1 MLVERLSYE
10 KINLLVGLLRKF
22 QEQDLDML
30 IPITAPKG
38 MGKSSL
44 AIQLARFFV
53 EKHLNQSFGVAELK
67 KYIAYNN
74 ADVYEKV
81 HSLPDYSPLI
91 CDEAVRFA
99 MGEDWGKVENK
110 ELKKLFAQMRTKHL
124 IVFFCLP
131 RFARLDSKYREDF
144 STMWIRI
151 LERGHAVI
159 FQPDLSEVPDAWH
172 MKEMA
177 EKMGRIGW
185 FSDINNV
192 VKKLRRHACYYDD
205 FIFPPV
211 PAELYKAY
219 MEIRNEAVFTETKE
233 VGKLGK
239 SEIVSFA
246 VFNLM
251 NNWKDIKQAI
261 DNSKMKRPTYDI
273 LEQTIFCNP
282 LNKLPTVKNTT
293 LKNWEKKISEF
304 IEKQKV

>member
-1 MLVERLSYE
+1 MSYE
-10 KINLLVGLLRKF
+10 KINKVVDLLRAF

-53 EKHLNQSFGVAELK
+53 EKYLNIPFGIKELK
-67 KYIAYNN
+67 TYIAYNN
-74 ADVYEKV
+74 QDVYDKV

-110 ELKKLFAQMRTKHL
+110 NLKKLFAQMRTKHL

-144 STMWIRI
+144 STMWIRL
-151 LERGHAVI
+151 LERGQAVI

-172 MKEMA
+172 MKELA

-185 FSDINNV
+185 FTDISNII
-192 VKKLRRHACYYDD
+192 KKLRRHPCYYDD
-205 FIFPPV
+205 FIVPPV
-211 PAELYKAY
+211 PKDLYEAY
-219 MEIRNEAVFTETKE
+219 MEIRNEAVFNETKE
-233 VGKLGK
+233 VGTLGK
-239 SEIVSFA
+239 SEIVSF
-246 VFNLM
+246 VVYNLM
-251 NNWKDIKQAI
+251 NNWKGIKEAI
-261 DNSKMKRPTYDI
+261 EGNKVKRPTYDI
-273 LEQTIFCNP
+273 LENNIFFNP
-282 LNKLPTVKNTT
+282 ITKLPSVKNST
-293 LKNWEKKISEF
+293 LKVWENKIKEI